1 MTVLSSADRVRP
13 ATQPDFEPAPEQTGN
28 RFQSRRPAAAQA
40 LPAQEEFEPEEEA
53 QQQQQPDIR
62 AQPPTRGGVPRQRLQ
77 VKVEVKLTVFKRRN
91 LSTKFKKT

>member
-53 QQQQQPDIR
+53 QQQPDIR

-77 VKVEVKLTVFKRRN
+77 VKVEVEPIVF
-91 LSTKFKKT
+91 

>member
-53 QQQQQPDIR
+53 QQQQPDIR

-77 VKVEVKLTVFKRRN
+77 VKVEVEPIVF
-91 LSTKFKKT
+91 

>member
-53 QQQQQPDIR
+53 QQQQPDIR

-77 VKVEVKLTVFKRRN
+77 VKVEVESTVFKRGICQQN
-91 LSTKFKKT
+91 LKNL